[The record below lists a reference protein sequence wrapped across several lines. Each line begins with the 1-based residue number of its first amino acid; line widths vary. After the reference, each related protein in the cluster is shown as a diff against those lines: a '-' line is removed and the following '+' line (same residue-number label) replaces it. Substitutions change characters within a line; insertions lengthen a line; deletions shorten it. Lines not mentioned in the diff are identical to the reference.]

1 MLTTFEP
8 VERDEP
14 TLTCQYD
21 INLLKTTKH
30 QMLMKKVFALVI
42 ALFLAASFAPAFA
55 QSYQK
60 SNNLL
65 NAGIGLSAYGAGGLP
80 IGISFEKGITD
91 QISVG
96 GFADYSRYGYNSG
109 GYKWNY
115 TFIYAGARGSYHLG
129 ELLNMDNNKFDPYAG
144 ASLGFRSASYR
155 DNTGYNYN
163 DYVSP
168 YNSGL
173 FFGIHVGGR
182 YYFSEKLG
190 AFGEVGYGVSALKLG
205 LTAKF

>member
-1 MLTTFEP
+1 
-8 VERDEP
+8 
-14 TLTCQYD
+14 
-21 INLLKTTKH
+21 
-30 QMLMKKVFALVI
+30 MKKIFALTF
-42 ALFLAASFAPAFA
+42 ALFAATLVAPAFA

-60 SNNLL
+60 SDNML
-65 NAGIGLSAYGAGGLP
+65 NAGIGLAAYTAGGLP
-80 IGISFEKGITD
+80 IGVSFEKGITD

-96 GFADYSRYGYNSG
+96 GFVDFARYGYNAG

-115 TFIYAGARGSYHLG
+115 TFIYAGARASYHLG
-129 ELLNMDNNKFDPYAG
+129 ELLNVGNAKFDPYAG
-144 ASLGFRSASYR
+144 ASLGFRSASYH
-155 DNTGYNYN
+155 DNSGYTA

-173 FFGIHVGGR
+173 FLGIHVGGR
-182 YYFSEKLG
+182 YLFSEKFG